1 MARLERPV
9 DLALP
14 TGTVRLGAKPL
25 LMGILNVTPDSFSD
39 GGRHFALED
48 AVRHGETLAAEGAD
62 WIDVGGESTRPGA
75 TPVPEDEELRRVIPV
90 VQALAER
97 CGKVISIDTYKP
109 RVAAEAVQAGAAV
122 VNDVTGFRDP
132 RMIEVAAACRAAC
145 VVMHLR
151 GTPADMMNHVEYD
164 DVLAELDRCFAERLA
179 ALEAAGVA
187 RTRVVLDPGIG
198 FAKRSAHNLAILRRL
213 DRFHA
218 HGRPILLGASRKRI
232 VGDLTGRPESGRLAG
247 TIATTILSWQKGVQM
262 FRVHDVA
269 AMVDALA
276 VAQAIDAQHGGYA

>member
-1 MARLERPV
+1 
-9 DLALP
+9 LALP
-14 TGTVRLGAKPL
+14 TGTVRLGVKPL

-109 RVAAEAVQAGAAV
+109 RVAAEAVKAGAAV

-145 VVMHLR
+145 IVMHLR
-151 GTPADMMNHVEYD
+151 GTPADMMNHAEYD

-218 HGRPILLGASRKRI
+218 HGRPVLLGASRKRI

-276 VAQAIDAQHGGYA
+276 VAQAIDAWEGERT